1 MDMNTQLKIVAVV
14 LLAAVT
20 AGCAQGLG
28 GGAYSR
34 DEARREQ
41 NVRMGIVESVRPVQ
55 IEGTRT
61 GVGPAAGA
69 VVGGVA
75 GSTIGGG
82 RGSAVAAVLGAVA
95 GGVPARR
102 SSRARRARTA
112 SKSRSSSTAVR
123 WWLSCRKPTR
133 PSGPVTAYAYCPTV
147 ALRASRIELSLV

>member
-1 MDMNTQLKIVAVV
+1 MNKRIKVAAAALVV
-14 LLAAVT
+14 AAL

-28 GGAYSR
+28 GGSYSR

-41 NVRMGIVESVRPVQ
+41 NVRMGIVESVRPVN

-75 GSTIGGG
+75 GSTVGGG

-95 GGVPARR
+95 GGVAGQAIEQGTTGKSGVEVTVKLNSGALVAIVQEADETFRPGDRVR
-102 SSRARRARTA
+102 ILSDGRTSR
-112 SKSRSSSTAVR
+112 
-123 WWLSCRKPTR
+123 
-133 PSGPVTAYAYCPTV
+133 VTHCAEFR
-147 ALRASRIELSLV
+147 LG

>member
-1 MDMNTQLKIVAVV
+1 MNTQIKIVAVV

-28 GGAYSR
+28 GGSYTR

-41 NVRMGIVESVRPVQ
+41 NVRMGTVESVRPVQ

-95 GGVPARR
+95 GGVAGQAVEQGTTRKNGVEVTVKLNSGALVAIVQEADETFR
-102 SSRARRARTA
+102 AGDRVRILSDGRTSR
-112 SKSRSSSTAVR
+112 
-123 WWLSCRKPTR
+123 
-133 PSGPVTAYAYCPTV
+133 VTH
-147 ALRASRIELSLV
+147 

>member
-1 MDMNTQLKIVAVV
+1 MNTQLKIVAVV

-95 GGVPARR
+95 GGVAGQALEQGTTRKNGVEVTVKLNSGALVAIVQEADETFR
-102 SSRARRARTA
+102 AGDRVRILSDGRTSR
-112 SKSRSSSTAVR
+112 
-123 WWLSCRKPTR
+123 
-133 PSGPVTAYAYCPTV
+133 VTH
-147 ALRASRIELSLV
+147 